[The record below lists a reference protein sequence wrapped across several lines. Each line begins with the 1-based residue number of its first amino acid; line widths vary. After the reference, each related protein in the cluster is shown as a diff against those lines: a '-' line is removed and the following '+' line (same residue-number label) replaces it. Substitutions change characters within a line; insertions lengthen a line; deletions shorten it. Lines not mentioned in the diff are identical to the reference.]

1 MAMIGKRTA
10 IEILQAA
17 IPTRLYLLL
26 ALLAVIAA
34 VGMTVLAHLLHG
46 IAPDWA
52 EQEAIRYAQIFR
64 AMPLWFLIGGALTGV
79 ASRINKAIDDTR
91 AWWGSRHASP
101 PPDPTRF
108 EPWHDQKCR

>member
-1 MAMIGKRTA
+1 MIGKRTA
-10 IEILQAA
+10 IEILRSA

-34 VGMTVLAHLLHG
+34 VGMNVMAYMSRSF
-46 IAPDWA
+46 APEWVVR
-52 EQEAIRYAQIFR
+52 ELTQYAAIFR

-79 ASRINKAIDDTR
+79 ASRINKAIDDAR